1 LFFLAKLIPRICHDV
16 NRVAYIFGEPVSDQL
31 VDVTPTFLSFN
42 VLSTLRE
49 ADDIAMNILK
59 ESKCMDNISQ
69 MPVVLLPIHL
79 GRDPLLREQSC
90 QRCVVLRPFVT
101 KDFMTGL
108 PCSPGDHLPLAVVNK
123 MAEKIKAG
131 VPGISRVLFDL
142 SSKPPGTTEWE

>member
-1 LFFLAKLIPRICHDV
+1 
-16 NRVAYIFGEPVSDQL
+16 
-31 VDVTPTFLSFN
+31 
-42 VLSTLRE
+42 
-49 ADDIAMNILK
+49 
-59 ESKCMDNISQ
+59 